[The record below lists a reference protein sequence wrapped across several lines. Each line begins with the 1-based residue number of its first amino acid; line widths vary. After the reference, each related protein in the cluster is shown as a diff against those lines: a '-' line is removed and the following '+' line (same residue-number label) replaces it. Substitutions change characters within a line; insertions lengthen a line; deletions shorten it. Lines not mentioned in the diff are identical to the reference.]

1 MGLEQYKGD
10 MEMCCRCSTCKF
22 VPMQRV
28 GGLGS
33 VLGAVVAA
41 LGMSPTAAPTTLAVL
56 MLLPLSAFEAITCG
70 KGNSHK

>member
-28 GGLGS
+28 AGYKFANVCPS
-33 VLGAVVAA
+33 I
-41 LGMSPTAAPTTLAVL
+41 S
-56 MLLPLSAFEAITCG
+56 
-70 KGNSHK
+70 